1 MVALTRADLLH
12 DIGKAIRI
20 VYLWHI
26 TELLRYHNGIFLFV
40 HVSSVALMNC
50 TYIVS
55 RLTAHYVLATA
66 MFLICYVCLTLCVL
80 YLYCSATYL

>member
-1 MVALTRADLLH
+1 MVAITRADLLH
-12 DIGKAIRI
+12 DIGKAIEI

-26 TELLRYHNGIFLFV
+26 TELLRYHKRIFLLV
-40 HVSSVALMNC
+40 HISYVALVNC
-50 TYIVS
+50 TYIVY
-55 RLTAHYVLATA
+55 RRPAYYALATA